1 MYASFGLNI
10 SDAINMF
17 IHQSLLVGGLSFEL
31 KNPGFKGEYPID
43 NGSFKETLIGLT
55 VDELKKMVTPIAK
68 KYDLKSLYLIGFRA
82 RGDNRSDSDYDY
94 CFEMKRPSAI
104 KAAGLMDCL
113 SKAVKGDVDLV
124 NIKTISGKML
134 ENITKDG
141 IPIYEG

>member
-1 MYASFGLNI
+1 
-10 SDAINMF
+10 
-17 IHQSLLVGGLSFEL
+17 
-31 KNPGFKGEYPID
+31 
-43 NGSFKETLIGLT
+43 
-55 VDELKKMVTPIAK
+55 MVTPIAK
-68 KYDLKSLYLIGFRA
+68 KYDLKSSYLINSRA
-82 RGDNRSDSDYDY
+82 HGDNRSDSDYDY

>member
-1 MYASFGLNI
+1 
-10 SDAINMF
+10 MF
-17 IHQSLLVGGLSFEL
+17 IHQSLLVGGLPFEL

-55 VDELKKMVTPIAK
+55 ADELKKMVTPIAK
-68 KYDLKSLYLIGFRA
+68 KYDLKSSYLINSRA

-134 ENITKDG
+134 ENITKNG

>member
-1 MYASFGLNI
+1 MNS
-10 SDAINMF
+10 
-17 IHQSLLVGGLSFEL
+17 
-31 KNPGFKGEYPID
+31 K
-43 NGSFKETLIGLT
+43 
-55 VDELKKMVTPIAK
+55 KKMVTPIAK
-68 KYDLKSLYLIGFRA
+68 KYDLKSLYLIGSRA